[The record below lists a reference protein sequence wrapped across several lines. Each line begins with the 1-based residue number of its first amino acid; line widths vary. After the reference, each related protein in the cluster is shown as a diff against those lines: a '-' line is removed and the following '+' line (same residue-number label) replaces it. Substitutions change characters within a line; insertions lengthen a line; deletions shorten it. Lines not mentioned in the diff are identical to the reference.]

1 MLIKKYYFGVFGFI
15 LLIQSCSQNNTTNN
29 NITNEKPA
37 SISQDQTK
45 DQPTWIS
52 KRPEN
57 HSVGSFSFS
66 FHSIEKAKKFAIEL
80 AKNKYLSAKIKQ
92 RVVSGNS
99 SLEINYTE
107 ENENSTLKT
116 RIDENVVTEVIPDQT
131 PTSTFSVKEYW
142 IDEAK
147 KIVWVLIQED

>member
-1 MLIKKYYFGVFGFI
+1 M
-15 LLIQSCSQNNTTNN
+15 
-29 NITNEKPA
+29 
-37 SISQDQTK
+37 
-45 DQPTWIS
+45 
-52 KRPEN
+52 
-57 HSVGSFSFS
+57 
-66 FHSIEKAKKFAIEL
+66 
-80 AKNKYLSAKIKQ
+80 KIKQ
-92 RVVSGNS
+92 RVIGGNS

-116 RIDENVVTEVIPDQT
+116 KIDENVVTEVIPDQT